1 MLSLEPYN
9 QGSNPSLSFLRRY
22 YLREKSQVLATLSR
36 GLSLLV
42 TRRNRGCTRSRASGR
57 GSPADTLASL
67 ATEPTL
73 SFPFDVRI
81 GKPRAGGAKRSS
93 EHGFAS
99 RWLLWCSARP
109 RLATNFGQSRAAAR
123 YVTAVSQRAGM
134 RRTLCSRL
142 ASGRT
147 CRGPGAV
154 GLTSPSG
161 CTAATCARI
170 RATAWCWSL

>member
-1 MLSLEPYN
+1 MLGLKPYN
-9 QGSNPSLSFLRRY
+9 QGSNPSLSFLCRY
-22 YLREKSQVLATLSR
+22 YPREKNQILATLSR
-36 GLSLLV
+36 DSSPLV
-42 TRRNRGCTRSRASGR
+42 TRGCMRRRASR
-57 GSPADTLASL
+57 RVSPAATLASR
-67 ATEPTL
+67 ATGPTL
-73 SFPFDVRI
+73 SFPSDVRV

-93 EHGFAS
+93 ELGFAS

-109 RLATNFGQSRAAAR
+109 RLVTNFGQSRAAAR

-134 RRTLCSRL
+134 RRTLCSQL

-154 GLTSPSG
+154 GLTSPRG

-170 RATAWCWSL
+170 RASAWSRSL